1 MLIIKDHLSLV
12 DQEPPD
18 HPDHQRKPVTVK
30 ELFPDRRHF
39 DNLLNFKGQKTLPR
53 VCKKSLKEGVGYF
66 LQDLSL
72 PRHPSPVWL
81 LIGPTRGSGR
91 SKKPQKPIFV
101 RLVGQPLSPNFPF
114 SKPVTSTL
122 ASVCQ
127 FRNFPLE
134 DGLRLWTLEIFAIS
148 IFWQGKGRERSGGAI
163 DCRG

>member
-39 DNLLNFKGQKTLPR
+39 DNLLSFKGQKTLPK
-53 VCKKSLKEGVGYF
+53 VCKKGLKEGVGYF

-101 RLVGQPLSPNFPF
+101 RLCGTTPLSQLPIFEARYFYPGFCLPISQF
-114 SKPVTSTL
+114 S
-122 ASVCQ
+122 A
-127 FRNFPLE
+127 
-134 DGLRLWTLEIFAIS
+134 
-148 IFWQGKGRERSGGAI
+148 
-163 DCRG
+163 